1 MNLVCLTILGSD
13 FDMTYNSDRYRNFH
27 VRELDR
33 GGGSQLIRISFP
45 EFLVIEASL
54 MIIDKQPLPPPYLET
69 EICEPAKEQ
78 L

>member
-13 FDMTYNSDRYRNFH
+13 FDMNYNSDRYMNFH
-27 VRELDR
+27 VRELDK

-54 MIIDKQPLPPPYLET
+54 MIIDKQTLPPL
-69 EICEPAKEQ
+69 I
-78 L
+78 